1 MRVHTKR
8 LAAFSILY
16 VDLLLTCQPRTFC
29 LSITTQRID
38 PAEHQ
43 PAAGANQAISLR
55 NTDQRGRRSHCGQ
68 GLGNLQTYQPRYQD
82 SRQLHGMIER
92 RNMITT
98 HFELDL
104 EEDDTEESR
113 EKRSLRAVRL
123 A

>member
-1 MRVHTKR
+1 
-8 LAAFSILY
+8 
-16 VDLLLTCQPRTFC
+16 
-29 LSITTQRID
+29 
-38 PAEHQ
+38 
-43 PAAGANQAISLR
+43 
-55 NTDQRGRRSHCGQ
+55 
-68 GLGNLQTYQPRYQD
+68 
-82 SRQLHGMIER
+82 MIER